1 MKNFVSFILFFLMVS
16 EVLSQRN
23 YITPEPQKISFPESK
38 QNGFRLSKKTSLEVS
53 GVDNS
58 KNFIKNFIS
67 FVNQETG
74 FELNSK
80 INKKSNILLRITD
93 QNLNLGEE
101 GYKISILPKE
111 NLIVES
117 NNERGLFYGIES
129 LKQIIH
135 FTKRKRDE
143 ESFTEFDVD
152 VKVES
157 IKDVKSQQNFNAA
170 NLTTAGYK
178 NVNETG
184 YFQGL
189 EKVETK
195 SLDVYNIMPMII
207 EDYPRFKYRGMMLDV
222 SRHFMPKEFIK
233 KFIDIMSIHKM
244 NKFHWHL
251 TDDHGWR
258 IEIKQ
263 YPKLTEIG
271 SMRDGTLIGHSRFAG
286 KNPKFDNIPHGG
298 FYTQEEIKDIIKYA
312 EERFI
317 EIIPEIDMPGHTAS
331 LIASYPELGTLKEK
345 TEVKKIWGV
354 QDEILIPTE
363 NTFNFLDN
371 LFREIADIFPSSYV
385 HIGGDEARKK
395 QWIESEEVQKLME
408 TLEIEDEDS
417 LQTYF
422 IGKVQKILN
431 NYGKKIIGWD
441 EIIEGGLV
449 NDATVMSWR
458 GEEGGIFAAKAGNN
472 AIMSP
477 TSHLYFDYYQART
490 GEPLAIGGLI
500 PLEKVYSYEP
510 IPEGLDINQATKIL
524 GAQGNV
530 WTEYIKTPEMV
541 EYMSVPRMTAL
552 SEIVWSKRKKRD
564 FSEFIKRLN
573 FYKYFLDKK
582 KLLNTSCT
590 KNFFMELISGSYY
603 VGYKR

>member
-1 MKNFVSFILFFLMVS
+1 MKKFMCFILFFFIVS

-53 GVDNS
+53 GVDYY
-58 KNFIKNFIS
+58 KNYIKNFVS

-93 QNLNLGEE
+93 RNLDLGKE

-117 NNERGLFYGIES
+117 NTERGLFYGIES

-152 VKVES
+152 VKVEN

-271 SMRDGTLIGHSRFAG
+271 SMRNGTLIGHSRFAG

-408 TLEIEDEDS
+408 KLEIEDEDS

-422 IGKVQKILN
+422 IGRVQKILN
-431 NYGKKIIGWD
+431 NYEKKIIGWD

-564 FSEFIKRLN
+564 FSEFRKRLN

-582 KLLNTSCT
+582 KVNYRSKDL
-590 KNFFMELISGSYY
+590 
-603 VGYKR
+603 

>member
-1 MKNFVSFILFFLMVS
+1 MKKFVSFILFFLIVS

-23 YITPEPQKISFPESK
+23 YITPEPQKITFPESK
-38 QNGFRLSKKTSLEVS
+38 QNGFRLSKKTSLELS

-58 KNFIKNFIS
+58 KNFIKNFVS

-93 QNLNLGEE
+93 QNLDLGEE

-117 NNERGLFYGIES
+117 NTERGLFYGIES

-152 VKVES
+152 VKVEN

-408 TLEIEDEDS
+408 KLEIEDEDS

-422 IGKVQKILN
+422 IGRVQKILN
-431 NYGKKIIGWD
+431 NYEKKIIGWD

-564 FSEFIKRLN
+564 FSEFRKRLN

-582 KLLNTSCT
+582 KVNYRSKDL
-590 KNFFMELISGSYY
+590 
-603 VGYKR
+603 

>member
-1 MKNFVSFILFFLMVS
+1 MKKFVSFILFFLLVS

-23 YITPEPQKISFPESK
+23 YITPEPQKITFPESK
-38 QNGFRLSKKTSLEVS
+38 QNGFRLSKKTSLELS

-58 KNFIKNFIS
+58 KNFIKNFVS

-80 INKKSNILLRITD
+80 INKKSNILLKITD
-93 QNLNLGEE
+93 QNLDLGKE

-117 NNERGLFYGIES
+117 NTERGLFYGIES

-152 VKVES
+152 VKVEN

-195 SLDVYNIMPMII
+195 SLDVYNIMPLVI

-408 TLEIEDEDS
+408 KLEIEDEDS

-422 IGKVQKILN
+422 IGRVQKILN
-431 NYGKKIIGWD
+431 NYEKKIIGWD

-564 FSEFIKRLN
+564 FSEFRKRLN

-582 KLLNTSCT
+582 KVNYRSKDL
-590 KNFFMELISGSYY
+590 
-603 VGYKR
+603 

>member
-1 MKNFVSFILFFLMVS
+1 MKKFVSFILFFLIVS

-23 YITPEPQKISFPESK
+23 YITPEPQKITFPESK
-38 QNGFRLSKKTSLEVS
+38 QNGFRLSKKTSLELS

-58 KNFIKNFIS
+58 KNFIKNFVS

-93 QNLNLGEE
+93 QNLDLGEE

-117 NNERGLFYGIES
+117 NTERGLFYGIES

-152 VKVES
+152 VKVEN

-408 TLEIEDEDS
+408 KLEIEDEDS

-422 IGKVQKILN
+422 IGRVQKILN
-431 NYGKKIIGWD
+431 NYEKKIIGWD

-564 FSEFIKRLN
+564 FSEFKKRLN

-582 KLLNTSCT
+582 KVNYRSKDL
-590 KNFFMELISGSYY
+590 
-603 VGYKR
+603 

>member
-1 MKNFVSFILFFLMVS
+1 MKKFVSFILFFLIVS

-23 YITPEPQKISFPESK
+23 YITPEPQKIIFPQSK

-53 GVDNS
+53 GVGNT
-58 KNFIKNFIS
+58 KNFIKSFVS

-93 QNLNLGEE
+93 QNLDLGEE

-117 NNERGLFYGIES
+117 NTERGLFYGIES

-152 VKVES
+152 AKVEN

-195 SLDVYNIMPMII
+195 SLDVYNIMPMVI

-258 IEIKQ
+258 IEIKK

-286 KNPKFDNIPHGG
+286 KNPKFDNVSHGG

-312 EERFI
+312 EDRFI

-371 LFREIADIFPSSYV
+371 LFREISDIFPSSYV

-395 QWIESEEVQKLME
+395 QWIESEEVQNLME
-408 TLEIEDEDS
+408 KLEIEDEDS

-422 IGKVQKILN
+422 IGRVQKILN
-431 NYGKKIIGWD
+431 NYEKKIIGWD

-510 IPEGLDINQATKIL
+510 IPQGLDINQATKIL

-530 WTEYIKTPEMV
+530 WTEYIKTPDMV

-564 FSEFIKRLN
+564 FTEFIKRLN

-582 KLLNTSCT
+582 KVNYRS
-590 KNFFMELISGSYY
+590 KDF
-603 VGYKR
+603 

>member
-1 MKNFVSFILFFLMVS
+1 MKKFVSFILFFLIVS

-23 YITPEPQKISFPESK
+23 YITPEPQKVSFPESK

-58 KNFIKNFIS
+58 KNFIKTFVS

-80 INKKSNILLRITD
+80 INKKSNILLRIID
-93 QNLNLGEE
+93 QNLDLGEE

-117 NNERGLFYGIES
+117 NTERGLFYGIES

-152 VKVES
+152 VKVEN

-371 LFREIADIFPSSYV
+371 LFREIADILPSSYV

-408 TLEIEDEDS
+408 KLEIEDEDS

-422 IGKVQKILN
+422 IGRVQKILN
-431 NYGKKIIGWD
+431 NYEKKIIGWD

-564 FSEFIKRLN
+564 FSEFRKRLN

-582 KLLNTSCT
+582 KVNYRSKDL
-590 KNFFMELISGSYY
+590 
-603 VGYKR
+603 

>member
-1 MKNFVSFILFFLMVS
+1 MKKIVFFLLIFFTS
-16 EVLSQRN
+16 EKLFSQKN
-23 YITPEPQKISFPESK
+23 YIIPEPQNITFPESK
-38 QNGFRLSKKTSLEVS
+38 QHGFRLSKKTSLEIY
-53 GVDNS
+53 GINNS
-58 KNFIKNFIS
+58 KNFIQNFIS
-67 FVNQETG
+67 FVNSETG
-74 FELNSK
+74 FDLNSK
-80 INKKSNILLRITD
+80 INKKSNILFRITKET
-93 QNLNLGEE
+93 LGLGDE

-117 NNERGLFYGIES
+117 NSERGLFYGVET

-143 ESFTEFDVD
+143 DSFTDFDINL
-152 VKVES
+152 KVEK
-157 IKDVKSQQNFNAA
+157 IKDIKSEQNFNAA

-184 YFQGL
+184 YYQGL

-195 SLDVYNIMPMII
+195 SLDVYNIMPMVI

-222 SRHFMPKEFIK
+222 SRHFMPKEFVK

-271 SMRDGTLIGHSRFAG
+271 SMRDGTIIGHARFAG

-298 FYTQEEIKDIIKYA
+298 FYTKEEIKDIIKYA

-331 LIASYPELGTLKEK
+331 LIASYPELGTSKEK

-363 NTFNFLDN
+363 NTFIFLDN
-371 LFREIADIFPSSYV
+371 LFREISELFPSRYV

-395 QWIESEEVQKLME
+395 QWIESDEVQKLMDD
-408 TLEIEDEDS
+408 LEIEDEDS

-422 IGKVQKILN
+422 IGRVQSILS

-449 NDATVMSWR
+449 ENATVMSWR
-458 GEEGGIFAAKAGNN
+458 GEEGGIIAAKSGNN
-472 AIMSP
+472 AIMTP
-477 TSHLYFDYYQART
+477 TSHLYFDYYQAKS

-510 IPEGLDINQATKIL
+510 IPKGLDINQATKIL
-524 GAQGNV
+524 GAQGNI

-552 SEIVWSKRKKRD
+552 SEIVWSKRRQRD
-564 FSEFIKRLN
+564 FSEFEKRLN
-573 FYKYFLDKK
+573 FYKYFLDLKK
-582 KLLNTSCT
+582 INYRD
-590 KNFFMELISGSYY
+590 KNY
-603 VGYKR
+603 

>member
-1 MKNFVSFILFFLMVS
+1 MKKFVSFILFFLIVS
-16 EVLSQRN
+16 EAISQRN
-23 YITPEPQKISFPESK
+23 YITPEPQKITFPESK
-38 QNGFRLSKKTSLEVS
+38 QNGFRLSKKTSLELS

-58 KNFIKNFIS
+58 KNFIKNFVS

-80 INKKSNILLRITD
+80 INKKSNILLKITD
-93 QNLNLGEE
+93 QNLDLGEE

-117 NNERGLFYGIES
+117 STERGLFYGIES

-152 VKVES
+152 VKVEN

-298 FYTQEEIKDIIKYA
+298 FYSQEEIKDIIKYA
-312 EERFI
+312 DERFI
-317 EIIPEIDMPGHTAS
+317 EIIPEIHMPGHTAS

-385 HIGGDEARKK
+385 HVGGDEARKK

-408 TLEIEDEDS
+408 KLEIEDEDS

-422 IGKVQKILN
+422 IGRVQKILN
-431 NYGKKIIGWD
+431 NYEKKIIGWD

-564 FSEFIKRLN
+564 FSEFRKRLN

-582 KLLNTSCT
+582 KVNYRSKDL
-590 KNFFMELISGSYY
+590 
-603 VGYKR
+603 

>member
-1 MKNFVSFILFFLMVS
+1 MKKFVSFILFFLLVS

-23 YITPEPQKISFPESK
+23 YITPEPQKITFPESK
-38 QNGFRLSKKTSLEVS
+38 QNGFRLSKKTSLELS

-58 KNFIKNFIS
+58 KNFIKNFVS

-80 INKKSNILLRITD
+80 INKKSNILLKITD
-93 QNLNLGEE
+93 QNLDLGDE

-111 NLIVES
+111 NLILES
-117 NNERGLFYGIES
+117 NTERGLFYGIES

-152 VKVES
+152 VKVEN

-408 TLEIEDEDS
+408 KLEIEDEDS

-422 IGKVQKILN
+422 IGRVQKILN
-431 NYGKKIIGWD
+431 NYEKKIIGWD

-490 GEPLAIGGLI
+490 EEPLAIGGLI

-564 FSEFIKRLN
+564 FSEFRKRLN

-582 KLLNTSCT
+582 KVNYRSKDL
-590 KNFFMELISGSYY
+590 
-603 VGYKR
+603 

>member
-1 MKNFVSFILFFLMVS
+1 MKKFVSFILFFLLVS

-23 YITPEPQKISFPESK
+23 YITPEPQKITFPESK
-38 QNGFRLSKKTSLEVS
+38 QNGFRLSKKTSLELS

-58 KNFIKNFIS
+58 KNFIKNFVS

-80 INKKSNILLRITD
+80 INKKSNILLKITD
-93 QNLNLGEE
+93 QNLDLGEE

-117 NNERGLFYGIES
+117 NTERGLFYGIES

-152 VKVES
+152 VKVEN

-408 TLEIEDEDS
+408 KLEIEDEDS

-422 IGKVQKILN
+422 IGRVQKILN
-431 NYGKKIIGWD
+431 NYEKKIIGWD

-552 SEIVWSKRKKRD
+552 SEIVWSKRKRRD
-564 FSEFIKRLN
+564 FSEFGKRLN

-582 KLLNTSCT
+582 KVNYRSKDL
-590 KNFFMELISGSYY
+590 
-603 VGYKR
+603 

>member
-1 MKNFVSFILFFLMVS
+1 MKKIVFFLLIFFTS
-16 EVLSQRN
+16 EKLFSQKN
-23 YITPEPQKISFPESK
+23 YIIPEPQNITFPESK
-38 QNGFRLSKKTSLEVS
+38 QHGFRLSKKTSLEIY
-53 GVDNS
+53 GINNS
-58 KNFIKNFIS
+58 KNFIQNFIS
-67 FVNQETG
+67 FVNSETG
-74 FELNSK
+74 FDLNSK
-80 INKKSNILLRITD
+80 INKKSNILFRITKET
-93 QNLNLGEE
+93 LGLGDE

-117 NNERGLFYGIES
+117 NSERGLFYGVET

-143 ESFTEFDVD
+143 DSFTDFDINL
-152 VKVES
+152 KVEK
-157 IKDVKSQQNFNAA
+157 IKDIKSEQNFNAA

-184 YFQGL
+184 YYQGL

-195 SLDVYNIMPMII
+195 SLDVYNIMPMVI

-222 SRHFMPKEFIK
+222 SRHFMPKEFVK

-271 SMRDGTLIGHSRFAG
+271 SMRDGTIIGHARFAG
-286 KNPKFDNIPHGG
+286 KNPKFDNVPHGG
-298 FYTQEEIKDIIKYA
+298 FYTKEEIKDIIKYA

-331 LIASYPELGTLKEK
+331 LIASYPELGTSKEK

-363 NTFNFLDN
+363 NTFIFLDN
-371 LFREIADIFPSSYV
+371 LFREISELFPSRYV

-395 QWIESEEVQKLME
+395 QWIESDEVQKLMDD
-408 TLEIEDEDS
+408 LEIEDEDS

-422 IGKVQKILN
+422 IGRVQSILS

-449 NDATVMSWR
+449 ENATVMSWR
-458 GEEGGIFAAKAGNN
+458 GEEGGIIAAKSGNN
-472 AIMSP
+472 AIMTP
-477 TSHLYFDYYQART
+477 TSHLYFDYYQAKS

-510 IPEGLDINQATKIL
+510 IPKGLDINQATKIL
-524 GAQGNV
+524 GAQGNI

-552 SEIVWSKRKKRD
+552 SEIVWSKRRQRD
-564 FSEFIKRLN
+564 FSEFEKRLN
-573 FYKYFLDKK
+573 FYKYFLDLKK
-582 KLLNTSCT
+582 INYRD
-590 KNFFMELISGSYY
+590 KNY
-603 VGYKR
+603 

>member
-1 MKNFVSFILFFLMVS
+1 MKKFVFFFLLFFIVN

-53 GVDNS
+53 GINNS

-80 INKKSNILLRITD
+80 INKKSNIHLRITD
-93 QNLNLGEE
+93 QNLDLGEE

-117 NNERGLFYGIES
+117 NTERGLFYGIES

-152 VKVES
+152 VKVEN

-195 SLDVYNIMPMII
+195 SLDVYNLMPMII

-286 KNPKFDNIPHGG
+286 KNPKFDNVPHGG

-312 EERFI
+312 EEKFI
-317 EIIPEIDMPGHTAS
+317 EIIPEIDMPGHTAA

-371 LFREIADIFPSSYV
+371 LFKEISDIFPSSYV

-395 QWIESEEVQKLME
+395 QWVESEEVQKLME
-408 TLEIEDEDS
+408 KLEIEDEDS

-422 IGKVQKILN
+422 IGRVQKILN

-458 GEEGGIFAAKAGNN
+458 GEEGGVFAAKAGNN

-564 FSEFIKRLN
+564 FSEFRKRLN

-582 KLLNTSCT
+582 KINYRSKDL
-590 KNFFMELISGSYY
+590 
-603 VGYKR
+603 

>member
-1 MKNFVSFILFFLMVS
+1 MKKFVSFILFFLIVS

-23 YITPEPQKISFPESK
+23 YITPEPQKITFPESK
-38 QNGFRLSKKTSLEVS
+38 QNGFRLSKKTSLELS

-58 KNFIKNFIS
+58 KNFIKNFVS

-93 QNLNLGEE
+93 QNLDLGEE

-117 NNERGLFYGIES
+117 NTERGLFYGIES

-152 VKVES
+152 VKVEN

-195 SLDVYNIMPMII
+195 SLDVYNIMPVII

-408 TLEIEDEDS
+408 KLEIEDEDS

-422 IGKVQKILN
+422 IGRVQKILN
-431 NYGKKIIGWD
+431 NYEKKIIGWD

-564 FSEFIKRLN
+564 FSEFRKRLN

-582 KLLNTSCT
+582 KVNYRSKDL
-590 KNFFMELISGSYY
+590 
-603 VGYKR
+603 

>member
-1 MKNFVSFILFFLMVS
+1 MCPLSYFFLLVS

-23 YITPEPQKISFPESK
+23 YITPEPQKITFPESK

-58 KNFIKNFIS
+58 KNFIKNFVN

-93 QNLNLGEE
+93 QNLDLGEE

-117 NNERGLFYGIES
+117 NTERGLFYGIES

-152 VKVES
+152 VKVEN

-385 HIGGDEARKK
+385 HVGGDEARKK

-408 TLEIEDEDS
+408 KLEIEDEDS

-422 IGKVQKILN
+422 IGRVQKILN
-431 NYGKKIIGWD
+431 NYEKKIIGWD

-573 FYKYFLDKK
+573 FYKYFLEKK
-582 KLLNTSCT
+582 KVNYRSKDL
-590 KNFFMELISGSYY
+590 
-603 VGYKR
+603 

>member
-1 MKNFVSFILFFLMVS
+1 MKKFVSFILFFLLVS

-23 YITPEPQKISFPESK
+23 YITPEPQKITFPESK
-38 QNGFRLSKKTSLEVS
+38 QNGFRLSKKTSLELS

-58 KNFIKNFIS
+58 KNFIKNFVS

-80 INKKSNILLRITD
+80 INKKSNILLKITD
-93 QNLNLGEE
+93 QNLDLGEE

-117 NNERGLFYGIES
+117 NTERGLFYGIES

-152 VKVES
+152 VKVEN

-195 SLDVYNIMPMII
+195 SLDVYNIMPVVI

-363 NTFNFLDN
+363 NTFKFLDN

-408 TLEIEDEDS
+408 KLEIEDEDS

-422 IGKVQKILN
+422 IGRVQKILN
-431 NYGKKIIGWD
+431 NYEKKIIGWD

-564 FSEFIKRLN
+564 FSEFRKRLN

-582 KLLNTSCT
+582 KVNYRSKDL
-590 KNFFMELISGSYY
+590 
-603 VGYKR
+603 

>member
-1 MKNFVSFILFFLMVS
+1 MFS
-16 EVLSQRN
+16 EVLSQKN
-23 YITPEPQKISFPESK
+23 YITPEPQIISFPESK
-38 QNGFRLSKKTSLEVS
+38 QNGFRLSKKTSIEIS

-58 KNFIKNFIS
+58 RNFIKNFIS
-67 FVNQETG
+67 FVNEETG

-80 INKKSNILLRITD
+80 INKKSNIVLRITD
-93 QNLNLGEE
+93 QNLDLGEE

-117 NNERGLFYGIES
+117 NTEKGLFYGIES

-135 FTKRKRDE
+135 FTKRRRDE
-143 ESFTEFDVD
+143 NSFTEFDVD
-152 VKVES
+152 VKVEN
-157 IKDVKSQQNFNAA
+157 IKDVKSQQNFNAT

-195 SLDVYNIMPMII
+195 SLDVYNIKPMII

-286 KNPKFDNIPHGG
+286 KNPKFDNVPHGG
-298 FYTQEEIKDIIKYA
+298 FYTQEDIKDIIKYA

-371 LFREIADIFPSSYV
+371 LFREVSDIFPSSYV

-395 QWIESEEVQKLME
+395 QWIESEEVKNLMKK
-408 TLEIEDEDS
+408 LEIEDEDS

-422 IGKVQKILN
+422 IGRVQKILN

-458 GEEGGIFAAKAGNN
+458 GEEGGVFAAKAGNN

-477 TSHLYFDYYQART
+477 TSHLYFDYYQAKT

-510 IPEGLDINQATKIL
+510 IPDGLDINQATKIL

-552 SEIVWSKRKKRD
+552 SEIVWSKRKKRN
-564 FSEFIKRLN
+564 FSEFKKRLN

-582 KLLNTSCT
+582 KINYRD
-590 KNFFMELISGSYY
+590 KDF
-603 VGYKR
+603 

>member
-1 MKNFVSFILFFLMVS
+1 MKKFVCFLLFFFTIKQVFSQKNF
-16 EVLSQRN
+16 
-23 YITPEPQKISFPESK
+23 ITPEPQKISFPESK
-38 QNGFRLSKKTSLEVS
+38 QYGFRLSKKTSLELY
-53 GVDNS
+53 GLNS
-58 KNFIKNFIS
+58 SVGFVKDFKS
-67 FVNQETG
+67 FVNQETS
-74 FELNSK
+74 FELNTK
-80 INKKSNILLRITD
+80 INKKSNILLKISEK
-93 QNLNLGEE
+93 NLGLGNE

-111 NLIVES
+111 NLVVES
-117 NNERGLFYGIES
+117 NSERGLFYGIET

-135 FTKRKRDE
+135 FTKRKREE
-143 ESFTEFDVD
+143 ESFTDFDLSL
-152 VKVES
+152 KVEQ
-157 IKDVKSQQNFNAA
+157 IKDIKSEQNFNAA

-184 YFQGL
+184 YYQGL

-195 SLDVYNIMPMII
+195 SLDVYNIRPMLI
-207 EDYPRFKYRGMMLDV
+207 EDYPRFKYRGMMIDV

-233 KFIDIMSIHKM
+233 KFIDLMSIHKM

-258 IEIKQ
+258 IQIQK

-271 SMRDGTLIGHSRFAG
+271 SQRDGTIIGHARFAG

-312 EERFI
+312 QERFI
-317 EIIPEIDMPGHTAS
+317 EVIPEIDMPGHTAS
-331 LIASYPELGTLKEK
+331 LIASYPELGTSKEK

-371 LFREIADIFPSSYV
+371 LFREITTLFPSEYV

-395 QWIESEEVQKLME
+395 QWIESTEVQELME
-408 TLEIEDEDS
+408 NLEIEDEDS

-422 IGKVQKILN
+422 IGRVQKLLN
-431 NYGKKIIGWD
+431 KYGKKIIGWD

-449 NDATVMSWR
+449 SDATVMSWR
-458 GEEGGIFAAKAGNN
+458 GEDGGITAAKSGND
-472 AIMSP
+472 AIMTP
-477 TSHLYFDYYQART
+477 TSHLYFDYYQAKT

-510 IPEGLDINQATKIL
+510 IPDGLDINQATRIL

-530 WTEYIKTPEMV
+530 WTEYIKTPKML

-564 FSEFIKRLN
+564 FSEFKTRLN
-573 FYKYFLDKK
+573 FYKYFLDIKK
-582 KLLNTSCT
+582 INYREKS
-590 KNFFMELISGSYY
+590 F
-603 VGYKR
+603 

>member
-1 MKNFVSFILFFLMVS
+1 MKKFVSFILFFLLVS

-23 YITPEPQKISFPESK
+23 YITPEPQKITFPESK
-38 QNGFRLSKKTSLEVS
+38 QNGFRLSKKTSLELS

-58 KNFIKNFIS
+58 KNFIKNFVS

-80 INKKSNILLRITD
+80 INKKSNILLKITD
-93 QNLNLGEE
+93 QNLDLGEE

-117 NNERGLFYGIES
+117 NTERGLFYGIES

-152 VKVES
+152 VKVEN

-195 SLDVYNIMPMII
+195 SLDVYNIMPVII

-408 TLEIEDEDS
+408 KLEIEDEDS

-422 IGKVQKILN
+422 IGRVQKILN
-431 NYGKKIIGWD
+431 NYEKKIIGWD

-564 FSEFIKRLN
+564 FSEFRKRLN

-582 KLLNTSCT
+582 KVNYRSKDL
-590 KNFFMELISGSYY
+590 
-603 VGYKR
+603 

>member
-1 MKNFVSFILFFLMVS
+1 MKKFVSFILFFLIVS

-23 YITPEPQKISFPESK
+23 YITPEPQKIIFPQSK

-53 GVDNS
+53 GVGNT
-58 KNFIKNFIS
+58 KNFIKSFVS

-93 QNLNLGEE
+93 QNLDLGEE

-117 NNERGLFYGIES
+117 NTERGLFYGIES

-152 VKVES
+152 AKVEN

-195 SLDVYNIMPMII
+195 SLDVYNIMPMVI

-258 IEIKQ
+258 IEIKK

-286 KNPKFDNIPHGG
+286 KNPKFDNVSHGG

-312 EERFI
+312 EDRFI

-371 LFREIADIFPSSYV
+371 LFREISDIFPSSYV

-395 QWIESEEVQKLME
+395 QWIESEEVQNLME
-408 TLEIEDEDS
+408 KLEIEDEDS

-422 IGKVQKILN
+422 IGRVQKILN
-431 NYGKKIIGWD
+431 NYEKKIIGWD

-510 IPEGLDINQATKIL
+510 IPQGLDINQATKIL

-530 WTEYIKTPEMV
+530 WTEYIKTPDMV

-564 FSEFIKRLN
+564 FTEFIKRLN

-582 KLLNTSCT
+582 KVNYRSKDL
-590 KNFFMELISGSYY
+590 
-603 VGYKR
+603 

>member
-1 MKNFVSFILFFLMVS
+1 MKKFVSFILFFLIVS

-23 YITPEPQKISFPESK
+23 YITPEPQKITFPESK

-58 KNFIKNFIS
+58 KNFIKSFVS

-80 INKKSNILLRITD
+80 INKKSNILLRLTD
-93 QNLNLGEE
+93 QNLDLGEE

-117 NNERGLFYGIES
+117 NTERGLFYGIES

-152 VKVES
+152 VKVEN

-408 TLEIEDEDS
+408 KLEIEDEDS

-422 IGKVQKILN
+422 IGRVQKILN

-449 NDATVMSWR
+449 KDATVMSWR

-477 TSHLYFDYYQART
+477 TSHLYFDYYQARI

-530 WTEYIKTPEMV
+530 WTEYIKTPEMA

-564 FSEFIKRLN
+564 FSEFRKRLN

-582 KLLNTSCT
+582 KINYRSKDL
-590 KNFFMELISGSYY
+590 
-603 VGYKR
+603 

>member
-1 MKNFVSFILFFLMVS
+1 MKKFVSFILFFLLVS

-23 YITPEPQKISFPESK
+23 YITPEPQKITFPESK
-38 QNGFRLSKKTSLEVS
+38 QNGFRLSKKTSLELS

-58 KNFIKNFIS
+58 KNFIKNFVS

-80 INKKSNILLRITD
+80 INKKSNILLKITD
-93 QNLNLGEE
+93 QNLDLGEE

-117 NNERGLFYGIES
+117 NTERGLFYGIES

-152 VKVES
+152 VKVEN

-371 LFREIADIFPSSYV
+371 LFREITDIFPSSYV

-408 TLEIEDEDS
+408 KLEIEDEDS

-422 IGKVQKILN
+422 IGRVQKILN
-431 NYGKKIIGWD
+431 NYEKKIIGWD

-564 FSEFIKRLN
+564 FSEFRKRLN

-582 KLLNTSCT
+582 KVNYRSKDL
-590 KNFFMELISGSYY
+590 
-603 VGYKR
+603 

>member
-1 MKNFVSFILFFLMVS
+1 MKKFVSFILFFLIVS

-23 YITPEPQKISFPESK
+23 YITPEPQKVSFPESK

-53 GVDNS
+53 GINNS

-93 QNLNLGEE
+93 QNLDLGEE

-117 NNERGLFYGIES
+117 NTERGLFYGIES

-152 VKVES
+152 VKVEN

-195 SLDVYNIMPMII
+195 SLDVYNLMSMII

-408 TLEIEDEDS
+408 KLEIEDEDS

-422 IGKVQKILN
+422 IGRVQKILN
-431 NYGKKIIGWD
+431 NYEKKIIGWD

-564 FSEFIKRLN
+564 FSEFRKRLN

-582 KLLNTSCT
+582 KVNYRSKDL
-590 KNFFMELISGSYY
+590 
-603 VGYKR
+603 

>member
-1 MKNFVSFILFFLMVS
+1 MKKFVFFFLFFFIVN

-53 GVDNS
+53 GINNS

-93 QNLNLGEE
+93 QNLDLGEE

-117 NNERGLFYGIES
+117 NTERGLFYGIES

-152 VKVES
+152 VKVEN

-195 SLDVYNIMPMII
+195 SLDVYNLMPMII

-286 KNPKFDNIPHGG
+286 KNPKFDNVPHGG

-317 EIIPEIDMPGHTAS
+317 EIIPEIDMPGHTAA

-371 LFREIADIFPSSYV
+371 LFREISDIFPSSYV

-408 TLEIEDEDS
+408 KLEIEDEDS

-422 IGKVQKILN
+422 IGRVQKILN

-458 GEEGGIFAAKAGNN
+458 GEEGGVFAAKAGNN

-564 FSEFIKRLN
+564 FSEFRKRLN

-582 KLLNTSCT
+582 KINYRSKDL
-590 KNFFMELISGSYY
+590 
-603 VGYKR
+603 

>member
-1 MKNFVSFILFFLMVS
+1 MKKFVSFILFFLLVS

-23 YITPEPQKISFPESK
+23 YITPEPQKITFPESK
-38 QNGFRLSKKTSLEVS
+38 QNGFRLSKKTSLELS

-58 KNFIKNFIS
+58 KNFIKNFVS

-80 INKKSNILLRITD
+80 INKKSNILLKITD
-93 QNLNLGEE
+93 QNLDLGKE

-117 NNERGLFYGIES
+117 NTERGLFYGIES

-152 VKVES
+152 VKVEN

-408 TLEIEDEDS
+408 KLEIEDEDS

-422 IGKVQKILN
+422 IGRVQKILN
-431 NYGKKIIGWD
+431 NYEKKIIGWD

-564 FSEFIKRLN
+564 FSEFRKRLN

-582 KLLNTSCT
+582 KVNYRSKDL
-590 KNFFMELISGSYY
+590 
-603 VGYKR
+603 

>member
-1 MKNFVSFILFFLMVS
+1 MKKFVCFLLFFFTIKQVFSQKNF
-16 EVLSQRN
+16 
-23 YITPEPQKISFPESK
+23 ITPEPQKISFPESK
-38 QNGFRLSKKTSLEVS
+38 QYGFRLSKKTSLELY
-53 GVDNS
+53 GLNS
-58 KNFIKNFIS
+58 SVGFVKDFKS
-67 FVNQETG
+67 FVNQETS
-74 FELNSK
+74 FELNTK
-80 INKKSNILLRITD
+80 INKKSNILLKISEK
-93 QNLNLGEE
+93 NLGLGNE

-111 NLIVES
+111 NLVVES
-117 NNERGLFYGIES
+117 NSERGLFYGIET

-135 FTKRKRDE
+135 FTKRKREE
-143 ESFTEFDVD
+143 ESFTDFDLNL
-152 VKVES
+152 KVEQ
-157 IKDVKSQQNFNAA
+157 IKDIKSEQNFNAA

-184 YFQGL
+184 YYQGL

-195 SLDVYNIMPMII
+195 SLDVYNIRPMLI
-207 EDYPRFKYRGMMLDV
+207 EDYPRFKYRGMMIDV

-233 KFIDIMSIHKM
+233 KFIDLMSIHKM

-258 IEIKQ
+258 IQIQK

-271 SMRDGTLIGHSRFAG
+271 SQRDGTIIGHARFAG

-312 EERFI
+312 QERFI
-317 EIIPEIDMPGHTAS
+317 EVIPEIDMPGHTAS
-331 LIASYPELGTLKEK
+331 LIASYPELGTSKEK

-371 LFREIADIFPSSYV
+371 LFREITTLFPSEYV

-395 QWIESEEVQKLME
+395 QWIESTEVQELME
-408 TLEIEDEDS
+408 NLEIEDEDS

-422 IGKVQKILN
+422 IGRVQKLLN
-431 NYGKKIIGWD
+431 KYGKKIIGWD

-449 NDATVMSWR
+449 SDATVMSWR
-458 GEEGGIFAAKAGNN
+458 GEDGGITAAKSGND
-472 AIMSP
+472 AIMTP
-477 TSHLYFDYYQART
+477 TSHLYFDYYQAKT

-510 IPEGLDINQATKIL
+510 IPDGLDINQATRIL

-530 WTEYIKTPEMV
+530 WTEYIKTPKML

-564 FSEFIKRLN
+564 FSEFKTRLN
-573 FYKYFLDKK
+573 FYKYFLDIKK
-582 KLLNTSCT
+582 INYREKS
-590 KNFFMELISGSYY
+590 F
-603 VGYKR
+603 

>member
-1 MKNFVSFILFFLMVS
+1 MKKFVSFILFFLIIS

-23 YITPEPQKISFPESK
+23 YITPEPQKIIFPESK

-58 KNFIKNFIS
+58 KNFIKNFVS

-74 FELNSK
+74 FDLNSK

-93 QNLNLGEE
+93 QNLDMGEE

-117 NNERGLFYGIES
+117 NTETGLFYGIES

-152 VKVES
+152 VKVEN

-195 SLDVYNIMPMII
+195 SLDVYNIKPMII

-298 FYTQEEIKDIIKYA
+298 FYTQEEIKDIVKYA

-385 HIGGDEARKK
+385 HVGGDEARKK

-408 TLEIEDEDS
+408 KLEIEDEDS

-422 IGKVQKILN
+422 IGRVQKILN
-431 NYGKKIIGWD
+431 NHEKKIIGWD

-564 FSEFIKRLN
+564 FSEFRKRLN

-582 KLLNTSCT
+582 KVNYRSKDL
-590 KNFFMELISGSYY
+590 
-603 VGYKR
+603 

>member
-1 MKNFVSFILFFLMVS
+1 MKKFVSFILFFLLVS

-23 YITPEPQKISFPESK
+23 YITPEPQKITFPESK
-38 QNGFRLSKKTSLEVS
+38 QNGFRLSKKTSLELS

-58 KNFIKNFIS
+58 KNFIKNFVS

-93 QNLNLGEE
+93 QNLDLGEE

-117 NNERGLFYGIES
+117 NTERGLFYGIES

-152 VKVES
+152 VKVEN

-258 IEIKQ
+258 IEIKK

-298 FYTQEEIKDIIKYA
+298 FYSQEEIKDIIKYA

-395 QWIESEEVQKLME
+395 QWIESEEVQKLMKK
-408 TLEIEDEDS
+408 LEIEDEDS

-422 IGKVQKILN
+422 IGRVQKILN

-490 GEPLAIGGLI
+490 EEPLAIGGLI

-573 FYKYFLDKK
+573 FYKYFLEKK
-582 KLLNTSCT
+582 KVNYRSKDL
-590 KNFFMELISGSYY
+590 
-603 VGYKR
+603 

>member
-1 MKNFVSFILFFLMVS
+1 MKKFVSFILFFLLVS

-23 YITPEPQKISFPESK
+23 YITPEPQKITFPESK
-38 QNGFRLSKKTSLEVS
+38 QNGFRLSKKTSLELS

-58 KNFIKNFIS
+58 KNFIKNFVS

-93 QNLNLGEE
+93 QNLDLGDE

-117 NNERGLFYGIES
+117 NTERGLFYGIQS

-152 VKVES
+152 VKVEN

-195 SLDVYNIMPMII
+195 SLDVYNIMPLVI

-371 LFREIADIFPSSYV
+371 LFREIADIFPSLYV

-408 TLEIEDEDS
+408 KLEIEDEDS

-422 IGKVQKILN
+422 IGRVQKILN

-449 NDATVMSWR
+449 NGATVMSWR

-490 GEPLAIGGLI
+490 GEPLAMGGLI

-510 IPEGLDINQATKIL
+510 IPEGLDINQATMIL

-564 FSEFIKRLN
+564 FSEFRKRLN

-582 KLLNTSCT
+582 KVNYRSKDL
-590 KNFFMELISGSYY
+590 
-603 VGYKR
+603 

>member
-1 MKNFVSFILFFLMVS
+1 MKKFVSFILFFLLVS

-23 YITPEPQKISFPESK
+23 YITPEPQKITFPESK
-38 QNGFRLSKKTSLEVS
+38 QNGFRLSKKTSLELS

-58 KNFIKNFIS
+58 KNFIKNFVS

-80 INKKSNILLRITD
+80 INKKSNILLKITD
-93 QNLNLGEE
+93 QNLDLGEE

-117 NNERGLFYGIES
+117 STERGLFYGIES

-152 VKVES
+152 VKVEN

-195 SLDVYNIMPMII
+195 SLDVYNIMPVVI

-408 TLEIEDEDS
+408 KLEIEDEDS

-422 IGKVQKILN
+422 IGRVQKILN
-431 NYGKKIIGWD
+431 NYEKKIIGWD

-564 FSEFIKRLN
+564 FSEFRKRLN

-582 KLLNTSCT
+582 KVNYRSKDL
-590 KNFFMELISGSYY
+590 
-603 VGYKR
+603 

>member
-1 MKNFVSFILFFLMVS
+1 MKKFVFFFLLFFIVN

-53 GVDNS
+53 GINNS

-93 QNLNLGEE
+93 QNLDLGEE

-117 NNERGLFYGIES
+117 NTERGLFYGIES

-152 VKVES
+152 VKVEN

-195 SLDVYNIMPMII
+195 SLDVYNIMPVVI

-385 HIGGDEARKK
+385 HVGGDEARKK

-408 TLEIEDEDS
+408 KLEIEDEDS

-422 IGKVQKILN
+422 IGRVQKILN

-500 PLEKVYSYEP
+500 PIEKVYSYEP

-564 FSEFIKRLN
+564 FSEFRKRLN

-582 KLLNTSCT
+582 KVNYRNKDL
-590 KNFFMELISGSYY
+590 
-603 VGYKR
+603 

>member
-1 MKNFVSFILFFLMVS
+1 MKKFVSFILFFLIVS

-23 YITPEPQKISFPESK
+23 YITPEPQKITFPESK
-38 QNGFRLSKKTSLEVS
+38 QNGFRLSKKTSLELS

-58 KNFIKNFIS
+58 KNFIKSFVS

-93 QNLNLGEE
+93 QNLDLGEE

-117 NNERGLFYGIES
+117 NTERGLFYGIES

-152 VKVES
+152 VKVEN

-408 TLEIEDEDS
+408 KLEIEDEDS

-422 IGKVQKILN
+422 IGRVQKILN
-431 NYGKKIIGWD
+431 NYEKKIIGWD

-564 FSEFIKRLN
+564 FSEFRKRLN

-582 KLLNTSCT
+582 KVNYRSKDL
-590 KNFFMELISGSYY
+590 
-603 VGYKR
+603 

>member
-1 MKNFVSFILFFLMVS
+1 MKKFVSFILFFLIVS
-16 EVLSQRN
+16 EVISQRN
-23 YITPEPQKISFPESK
+23 YITPEPQKITFPESK
-38 QNGFRLSKKTSLEVS
+38 QNGFRLSKKTSLELS

-58 KNFIKNFIS
+58 KNFIKNFVS

-80 INKKSNILLRITD
+80 INKKSNILLKITD
-93 QNLNLGEE
+93 QNLDLGEE

-117 NNERGLFYGIES
+117 NTERGLFYGIES

-152 VKVES
+152 VKVEN

-195 SLDVYNIMPMII
+195 SLDVYNIKPMII

-408 TLEIEDEDS
+408 KLEIEDEDS

-422 IGKVQKILN
+422 IGRVQKILN
-431 NYGKKIIGWD
+431 NYEKKIIGWD

-564 FSEFIKRLN
+564 FSEFRKRLN

-582 KLLNTSCT
+582 KVNYRSKDL
-590 KNFFMELISGSYY
+590 
-603 VGYKR
+603 